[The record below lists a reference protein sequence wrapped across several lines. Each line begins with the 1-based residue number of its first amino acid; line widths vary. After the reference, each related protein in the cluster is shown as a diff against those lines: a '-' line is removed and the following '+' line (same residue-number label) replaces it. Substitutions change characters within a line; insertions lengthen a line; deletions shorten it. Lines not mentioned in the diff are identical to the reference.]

1 MNMED
6 GMGNELLQILDY
18 IEQERGISRESLIRA
33 LENAILIG
41 SRKSI
46 HPASDL
52 KVKIDPASGAIRAW
66 AMLEVVDSI
75 PTCDQLIIAR
85 AKERFPDVKI
95 GDVVEWEVTPHNF
108 GRIAAQTARQAMIQ
122 QLRKA
127 EKENVQEEFADR
139 IGTILNGVVRRFDA
153 GNVIIDF
160 QRAEGVMPPK
170 EKVHGEQYQS
180 GERINAYLLRVDIN
194 TSGPSLI
201 VSRAC
206 PEFVQKLFERE
217 VSEIHDGVVVIKGIA
232 REAGNRTKVAVMSTD
247 PRVDP
252 VGACVGVRGNRVRN
266 ITAELGMER
275 IDIVPWDEDIR
286 KYATNA
292 LLPAK
297 VQSVEINET
306 KRELI
311 VRVTEDQSK
320 LAFGKKAQNVRLC
333 SKLIGWNITIQNEEP
348 KNEKNSFRDQLHQAA
363 LRLASELDISEET
376 ANLLISNGY
385 VTVDGVK
392 EAGREVL
399 RELDGINADEINHAF
414 DRLEA

>member
-1 MNMED
+1 MK
-6 GMGNELLQILDY
+6 L
-18 IEQERGISRESLIRA
+18 
-33 LENAILIG
+33 
-41 SRKSI
+41 
-46 HPASDL
+46 
-52 KVKIDPASGAIRAW
+52 
-66 AMLEVVDSI
+66 
-75 PTCDQLIIAR
+75 
-85 AKERFPDVKI
+85 

-139 IGTILNGVVRRFDA
+139 VGTILNGTVRRFDA
-153 GNVIIDF
+153 GSIIIDF
-160 QRAEGVMPPK
+160 QRAEGIMPSK
-170 EKVHGEQYQS
+170 EKVHGEQYQP
-180 GERINAYLLRVDIN
+180 GERINAYLQKIDIN

-217 VSEIHDGVVVIKGIA
+217 VSEIHDGVVIIKGIA

-252 VGACVGVRGNRVRN
+252 VGSCVGVRGNRVRN

-275 IDIVPWDEDIR
+275 IDIVPWDADIR

-297 VQSVEINET
+297 VQSVEVNEA
-306 KRELI
+306 KHELI
-311 VRVTEDQSK
+311 VRVTEEQSK

-348 KNEKNSFRDQLHQAA
+348 RNEKGSFRDQLHQAA
-363 LRLASELDISEET
+363 VRLASELGISEGT
-376 ANLLISNGY
+376 ADLLISNGY

-392 EAGREVL
+392 EAGRETL
-399 RELDGINADEINHAF
+399 LELDGVNADEINRAF
-414 DRLEA
+414 DRLDA

>member
-1 MNMED
+1 
-6 GMGNELLQILDY
+6 MGNELLQILDY
-18 IEQERGISRESLIRA
+18 IEQERGISRDGLIRA

-46 HPASDL
+46 HPANEL
-52 KVKIDPASGAIRAW
+52 KVKIDPATGAIRAW
-66 AMLEVVDSI
+66 AMLEVVEEN
-75 PTCDQLIIAR
+75 PTCDQLVVAR
-85 AKERFPDVKI
+85 ARERFPDVKL
-95 GDVVEWEVTPHNF
+95 GDIVEWEVTPHNF

-127 EKENVQEEFADR
+127 EKENVQDEFADR
-139 IGTILNGVVRRFDA
+139 VGTILNGIVRRFDA
-153 GNVIIDF
+153 GSIIIDF
-160 QRAEGVMPPK
+160 QRAEGIMPAK
-170 EKVHGEQYQS
+170 EKVHGEQYQP
-180 GERINAYLLRVDIN
+180 GERINAYLQKVDIN
-194 TSGPSLI
+194 TAGPSLI

-206 PEFVQKLFERE
+206 PEFVLKLFERE

-252 VGACVGVRGNRVRN
+252 VGSCVGVRGNRVRN

-275 IDIVPWDEDIR
+275 IDIVPWDADIR

-297 VQSVEINET
+297 VQSVEVNEE
-306 KRELI
+306 KHELV
-311 VRVTEDQSK
+311 VRVTEEQSK

-348 KNEKNSFRDQLHQAA
+348 KDEKGSIRDQLRQAA
-363 LRLASELDISEET
+363 ARLATDLDISEKT

-392 EAGREVL
+392 EAGRDTL
-399 RELDGINADEINHAF
+399 LELEGVDAEEINHAF
-414 DRLEA
+414 EHLDA

>member
-1 MNMED
+1 
-6 GMGNELLQILDY
+6 MGNELLQILDY
-18 IEQERGISRESLIRA
+18 IEQERGISRDSLIRA

-46 HPASDL
+46 HPANEL
-52 KVKIDPASGAIRAW
+52 KVKIDPATGAIRAW
-66 AMLEVVDSI
+66 AMLEVVEEN
-75 PTCDQLIIAR
+75 PTCDQLVVAR
-85 AKERFPDVKI
+85 ARERFPDVKL
-95 GDVVEWEVTPHNF
+95 GDIVEWEVTPHNF

-127 EKENVQEEFADR
+127 EKENVQDELADR
-139 IGTILNGVVRRFDA
+139 VGTILNGIVRRFDA
-153 GNVIIDF
+153 GSIIIDF
-160 QRAEGVMPPK
+160 QRAEGIMPAK
-170 EKVHGEQYQS
+170 EKVHGEQYQP
-180 GERINAYLLRVDIN
+180 GERINAYLQKVDIN
-194 TSGPSLI
+194 TAGPSLI

-206 PEFVQKLFERE
+206 PEFVLKLFERE

-252 VGACVGVRGNRVRN
+252 VGSCVGVRGNRVRN

-275 IDIVPWDEDIR
+275 IDIVPWDADIR

-297 VQSVEINET
+297 VQSVEVNEE
-306 KRELI
+306 KHELV
-311 VRVTEDQSK
+311 VRVTEEQSK

-348 KNEKNSFRDQLHQAA
+348 KDEKGSIRDQLRQAA
-363 LRLASELDISEET
+363 ARLAADLDISEKT

-392 EAGREVL
+392 EAGRDTL
-399 RELDGINADEINHAF
+399 LELEGVDAEEINHAF
-414 DRLEA
+414 EHLDA

>member
-1 MNMED
+1 M
-6 GMGNELLQILDY
+6 
-18 IEQERGISRESLIRA
+18 
-33 LENAILIG
+33 ENAILIG

-46 HPASDL
+46 HPANEL
-52 KVKIDPASGAIRAW
+52 KVKIDPATGAIRAW
-66 AMLEVVDSI
+66 AMLEVVEEN
-75 PTCDQLIIAR
+75 PTCDQLVVAR
-85 AKERFPDVKI
+85 ARERFPDVKL
-95 GDVVEWEVTPHNF
+95 GDIVEWEVTPHNF

-127 EKENVQEEFADR
+127 EKENVQDEFADR
-139 IGTILNGVVRRFDA
+139 VGTILNGIVRRFDA
-153 GNVIIDF
+153 GSIIIDF
-160 QRAEGVMPPK
+160 QRAEGIMPAK
-170 EKVHGEQYQS
+170 EKVHGEQYQP
-180 GERINAYLLRVDIN
+180 GERINAYLQKVDIN
-194 TSGPSLI
+194 TAGPSLI

-206 PEFVQKLFERE
+206 PEFVLKLFERE

-252 VGACVGVRGNRVRN
+252 VGSCVGVRGNRVRN

-275 IDIVPWDEDIR
+275 IDIVPWDADIR

-297 VQSVEINET
+297 VQSVEVNEE
-306 KRELI
+306 KHELV
-311 VRVTEDQSK
+311 VRVTEEQSK

-348 KNEKNSFRDQLHQAA
+348 KEEKGSIRDQLRQAA
-363 LRLASELDISEET
+363 ARLAADLDISEKT

-392 EAGREVL
+392 EAGRDTL
-399 RELDGINADEINHAF
+399 LELEGVDAEEINHAF
-414 DRLEA
+414 EHLDA